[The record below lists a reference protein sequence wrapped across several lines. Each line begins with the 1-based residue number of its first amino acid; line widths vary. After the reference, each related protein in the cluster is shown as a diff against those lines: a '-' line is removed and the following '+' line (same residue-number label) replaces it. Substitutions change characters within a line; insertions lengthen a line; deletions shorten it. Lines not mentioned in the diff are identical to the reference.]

1 MQSVSAILRHGP
13 SFLTTMIEKLV
24 AWMEWYEMPSMDAMR
39 GRVSLLNGG
48 HPGDFERANYIRALH
63 RWTV

>member
-1 MQSVSAILRHGP
+1 
-13 SFLTTMIEKLV
+13 MIEKLV

-48 HPGDFERANYIRALH
+48 HSGDFERANYIRALH